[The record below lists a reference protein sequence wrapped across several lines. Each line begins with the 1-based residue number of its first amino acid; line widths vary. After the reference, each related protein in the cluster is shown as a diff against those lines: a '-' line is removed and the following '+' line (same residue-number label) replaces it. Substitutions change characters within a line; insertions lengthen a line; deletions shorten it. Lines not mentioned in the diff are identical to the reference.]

1 MRADRSC
8 PFDGRTAACSSADL
22 NLFDEDQAFLH
33 DQRTLTYTR
42 KASAAVVPPQ
52 LECFGW
58 FLLPVADKGR
68 ASTTQRWPRLPEA
81 VLARRLH
88 LRLAL
93 LQGRT

>member
-22 NLFDEDQAFLH
+22 NLFDEDQAS
-33 DQRTLTYTR
+33 RTTR
-42 KASAAVVPPQ
+42 KASAAVVTPQ